1 MKSALD
7 HRRAIRAKQNENPA
21 FIWRQ
26 SEVSG
31 EHDRADYNS
40 QL

>member
-1 MKSALD
+1 MKSTLD

-21 FIWRQ
+21 FIWLQ

-31 EHDRADYNS
+31 EDDRAAYNT